1 MTRAPGA
8 RHERACQFLRGQK
21 MVEVYKEMRQAG
33 FTPAQSL
40 ACARDLEA
48 FLKTLSLVDLFTRV
62 PRSVLQ

>member
-1 MTRAPGA
+1 VRQSLKEIIMP
-8 RHERACQFLRGQK
+8 K
-21 MVEVYKEMRQAG
+21 VYKEMRQAG